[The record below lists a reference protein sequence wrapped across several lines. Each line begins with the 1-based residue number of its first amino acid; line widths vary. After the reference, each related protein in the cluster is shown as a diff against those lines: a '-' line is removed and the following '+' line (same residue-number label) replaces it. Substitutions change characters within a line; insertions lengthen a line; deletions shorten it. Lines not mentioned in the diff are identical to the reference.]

1 MATTVNM
8 HEAKTHL
15 SRLVERAEAGE
26 EIVIARAGKPA
37 ARLMPLAPAG
47 KPRVFGGWRGKVK
60 FPDDIHAGDDEI
72 QEMFDK
78 SINTPFPE

>member
-1 MATTVNM
+1 MSATVNM
-8 HEAKTHL
+8 HEAKSQL

-26 EIVIARAGKPA
+26 EIIIARAGKPA

-60 FPDDIHAGDDEI
+60 MPDDIHAGDDEI
-72 QEMFDK
+72 IEMFEE